1 MPFGHKTDSSLF
13 YTRKNI
19 TRRNSMNLRH
29 RLFVVLLASLVGL
42 APASQLAAVELNAL
56 TEPLPPLNYEQNGKI
71 VGFSSELLDML
82 AKDCGLTLH
91 KNILPWARAYQMA
104 QQQKN
109 TILYSLVRTPERE
122 SLFQWVGPISKRRIY
137 LYKSSRRTDISL
149 AYIED
154 AKRFQIGAVQESAA
168 VKTLLK
174 RGFQVGKELDLAIDD
189 DKNMRK
195 FKAGRFDLLLS
206 LDWAAMYNAKQNNM
220 NVDELEPAI
229 LVDDSSEYWFGI
241 SLETSPQIVA
251 QLNGALLQAKKDGRL
266 TALTRRYLPENKTH

>member
-1 MPFGHKTDSSLF
+1 M
-13 YTRKNI
+13 
-19 TRRNSMNLRH
+19 
-29 RLFVVLLASLVGL
+29 
-42 APASQLAAVELNAL
+42 
-56 TEPLPPLNYEQNGKI
+56 
-71 VGFSSELLDML
+71 
-82 AKDCGLTLH
+82 
-91 KNILPWARAYQMA
+91 
-104 QQQKN
+104 
-109 TILYSLVRTPERE
+109 RTPERE

-174 RGFQVGKELDLAIDD
+174 RGFQIGKELDLAIDD

-220 NVDELEPAI
+220 SVDELEPAI

-251 QLNGALLQAKKDGRL
+251 QLNGALLQVKKTAVDRL
-266 TALTRRYLPENKTH
+266 DPALSAREQNPLNLAGQGLVWLSGLQRIIFVRTRRQLLHSKPNQSLPSANSSFRSAWQCGSPCRLKALGVTPSRV